1 MTISSALTALNTDIV
16 NARTAITNKGGTVT
30 SGGGSSQLAADIATI
45 PSGGSAPVITSL
57 SVIPTTSAQTITA
70 PSGTDGYSPVN
81 VSAVTA
87 SIDANITAG
96 NIKKNVSILGVTGTY
111 EDSKYGC
118 NIENFLPSSA
128 DTVSQSNFSNVD
140 IVLPSS
146 ITKIGGR
153 AFSYKF
159 YFSIGPETFS
169 AQYVTDLSARAF
181 EYAFYNDSQLSSIDF
196 SSVKIIS
203 NTYVFDY
210 AFCLT
215 GIKNASFPELEEI
228 SGNNVFSNAWYACKL
243 DSINFPKLKTVSGN
257 NVFQSSFA
265 GNNTTTGAPL
275 TSASFPLLDSITG
288 SGIFSSAFNTR
299 YNLASLSFPA
309 LKTTSFGSNVNQFN
323 KMFNSNTGSTA
334 TGGCTVHFPSNLQ
347 STVSGLTGYPTF
359 GGSSSHITI
368 SFDLPATS

>member
-1 MTISSALTALNTDIV
+1 MTIASAIATKQQQVADSYTAV
-16 NARTAITNKGGTVT
+16 SNKGGTLPAT
-30 SGGGSSQLAADIATI
+30 QNLTNLATAISSI

-57 SVIPTTSAQTITA
+57 SITPTTSAQTITA

-87 SIDANITAG
+87 SIDANITTG
-96 NIKKNVSILGVTGTY
+96 NIKKNVSILGVMGTY
-111 EDSKYGC
+111 EESKYGC

-128 DTVSQSNFSNVD
+128 DTVSQSNFNNVD

-146 ITKIGGR
+146 ITKIGAR
-153 AFSYKF
+153 AFSYRF
-159 YFSIGPETFS
+159 YWCTGPKSFS

-181 EYAFYNDSQLSSIDF
+181 EYAFYNDSRLSSIDF

-203 NTYVFDY
+203 NTHVFNS
-210 AFCLT
+210 AFSIT

-228 SGNNVFSNAWYACKL
+228 SGNNVFSNAWYACRL

-257 NVFQSSFA
+257 YVFQSSFA
-265 GNNTTTGAPL
+265 GNNTTTGASL

-288 SGIFSSAFNTR
+288 SSIFFAAFNTR

-309 LKTTSFGSNVNQFN
+309 LKTTSFGSYVNQFQN
-323 KMFNSNTGSTA
+323 MFNSDTASTSG
-334 TGGCTVHFPSNLQ
+334 TCTVHFPSNLQ
-347 STVSGLTGYPTF
+347 TKVSSLTGYPAF
-359 GGSSSHITI
+359 GGNSSRIVL